1 MNMRSAF
8 GTATTIAALFLAVP
22 AYAQFNP
29 RAFGASV
36 SIGLSP
42 LYPAPQ
48 SAVHL
53 TLDAVGI
60 DLSSSSITW
69 SANGKII
76 AQGDGTDS
84 ADVTAGALGSEI
96 ALEADV
102 ASPDGSQYSAQATVA
117 PTQLDLL
124 VGSDSYTPPFYLGRA
139 LPSAGTDLI
148 VQALAHFKRASGVL
162 IPDSDITYTWK
173 QDGQV
178 LGSISGRGKSSVV
191 IPIQHLYGG
200 NQITVDAV
208 SSDGSRA
215 GEASVTVPLSQPIL
229 DLYEDH
235 PLYGILY
242 NEALLSSTHIPETEM
257 AFAAVPYFAQARAAN
272 DPALSYKWSVNDT
285 PISASAGAPQ
295 EITINADNSSGQAAL
310 SLEVTHATNY
320 YLDATGAWNLSFSSG
335 ATVQDPFHTSAQ

>member
-1 MNMRSAF
+1 MKMEAAF
-8 GTATTIAALFLAVP
+8 GTAGMLAALFLAIPV
-22 AYAQFNP
+22 YAQFNP
-29 RAFGASV
+29 DVFGSNL

-48 SAVHL
+48 SLVHL
-53 TLDAVGI
+53 TLNAVGI
-60 DLSSSSITW
+60 DLSGSSITW
-69 SANGKII
+69 RANGKII
-76 AQGDGTDS
+76 AQGVGYDS

-96 ALEADV
+96 DIEADV
-102 ASPDGSQYSAQATVA
+102 TAADGSQYSAQAIVA

-148 VQALAHFKRASGVL
+148 VQALAHFKRTSGAL

-173 QDGQV
+173 QDGEV
-178 LGSISGRGKSSVV
+178 LGSISGRGKSSAV
-191 IPIQHLYGG
+191 IPILHLYGG
-200 NQITVDAV
+200 NQITVDAI
-208 SSDGSRA
+208 SSDGTRS
-215 GEASVTVPLSQPIL
+215 GETTVAVPLSTPIL

-242 NEALLSSTHIPETEM
+242 NQALSGSAQIPETEM
-257 AFAAVPYFAQARAAN
+257 TFAAVPYFAQARAVN
-272 DPALSYKWSVNDT
+272 DSNLSYAWSVNDT
-285 PISASAGAPQ
+285 RISASAGTPQ

-320 YLDATGAWNLSFSSG
+320 YLDATGNWNLTFSSG
-335 ATVQDPFHTSAQ
+335 PTTLDPFQTGAQ